1 MQNSQKKGNLRK
13 SNEFEMK
20 KKRKTLNYVS
30 GNLITTG
37 KLYNCDKN
45 DHVIV
50 QYLGKEKPKIIN

>member
-1 MQNSQKKGNLRK
+1 
-13 SNEFEMK
+13 MK

-45 DHVIV
+45 DYV